1 VDRQERVGGPV
12 AQLTGVLTAFT
23 CQGGALRRCSEPLA
37 SAEWIDLLEP
47 TQDEIERVSRETGL
61 AIPSEADINEIES
74 SSRLATRDGVLYLS
88 MPMVSRPET
97 EPRSVSVGFVL
108 SPERLITVRFAPSRL
123 FDHFMV
129 QPDPTARSSSHVLV
143 ALLEVIVDRQADS
156 LEQVKAELE
165 MLSHRIFSDDMAAAS
180 GRKREDALLRGSLVT
195 LGRVGDL
202 ISHIRES
209 QVGAGRIVPYVET
222 AAEAWFPK
230 ELKPRL
236 HTLQRD
242 ISSLNDFDTHLND
255 KLQFLLDATLGFINI
270 AQNNVMKVLT
280 VVSVVGIP
288 PVLVAGI
295 YGMNFKNMP
304 EYDWSWGYAWGLG
317 LIIVTGLVPLAIF
330 RWRNWV

>member
-1 VDRQERVGGPV
+1 MDRQERAGGPV

-23 CQGGALRRCSEPLA
+23 CQGGALRRSSEPLA
-37 SAEWIDLLEP
+37 SAQWIDLLEP
-47 TQDEIERVSRETGL
+47 TLDETERVSRATGL
-61 AIPSEADINEIES
+61 TIPNEADINEIES
-74 SSRLATRDGVLYLS
+74 SSRLATRDGALYLS
-88 MPMVSRPET
+88 MPMVSRPDT

-108 SPERLITVRFAPSRL
+108 APERLITVRFAPSRL
-123 FDHFMV
+123 FDHFMA
-129 QPDPTARSSSHVLV
+129 QPDSTAHGSAHVLV
-143 ALLEVIVDRQADS
+143 ALLEVIVDRQADA

-165 MLSHRIFSDDMAAAS
+165 SLSHRIFCDDLTAAS
-180 GRKREDALLRGSLVT
+180 GRKREDAMLRAALIT

-222 AAEAWFPK
+222 AANAWLPK

-236 HTLQRD
+236 HTLRRD
-242 ISSLNDFDTHLND
+242 IASLNDFDTHLND

-295 YGMNFKNMP
+295 YGMNFKYMP
-304 EYDWSWGYAWGLG
+304 EYDWTWGYAWGLG
-317 LIIVTGLVPLAIF
+317 LIIVTGLIPLAIF
-330 RWRNWV
+330 KWRNWV